1 MGRQRSTNKN
11 LPDGV
16 QARRRPRK
24 NGSSTTYYYYT
35 ARQNGKRKE
44 IPLGTDYHQALLR
57 YAQMEINVAQDIIT
71 FNIAAA
77 RYQADI
83 INHSAQNTRY
93 SYASAIKKT
102 AHHWSKSPRTTSAN
116 T

>member
-1 MGRQRSTNKN
+1 MGRQRTTNKN
-11 LPDGV
+11 LPNGV
-16 QARRRPRK
+16 QARRRARK
-24 NGSSTTYYYYT
+24 NGSTTTYYYYT

-44 IPLGTDYHQALLR
+44 ISLGTDYHQALLR

-83 INHSAQNTRY
+83 IDNSAQNTRY
-93 SYASAIKKT
+93 SYASAIKKLQ
-102 AHHWSKSPRTTSAN
+102 AF
-116 T
+116 